1 MSSGTTPAD
10 PEWDDAERELNAL
23 LEERARLADVMELE
37 QMKQTLLR
45 SAAGKP
51 AGPKD
56 AWTEETEAPALSS
69 SATVGT
75 LLSDADKRMALL
87 LADDEADAAAGDN
100 LCDVD
105 ASRLAQ
111 LLAEDR
117 EDIGVGTEPS
127 DDPEELQAQM
137 EAMEAEL
144 SKLRLIHD
152 MQSQAA
158 ELSQL
163 KAALEME
170 KRQLLMSKQQLDDIE
185 G

>member
-1 MSSGTTPAD
+1 MPHRD
-10 PEWDDAERELNAL
+10 
-23 LEERARLADVMELE
+23 
-37 QMKQTLLR
+37 
-45 SAAGKP
+45 P
-51 AGPKD
+51 AGLVVPLPPVAEVEAHGPHCELD
-56 AWTEETEAPALSS
+56 AVHRDELRTEETEAPALSS

-144 SKLRLIHD
+144 AKLRLIHD